1 MDGTWNLRTTPNPLI
16 RAAGRGLARANA
28 RHPWD
33 HNAHFHRWILRAL
46 PTRLDR
52 VLDVGCGRG
61 TLLARLAAR
70 AERAEGID
78 PDPGM
83 ARAAAAAVCA
93 IAGAQV
99 HRRTLA
105 DHAALPGVSGAYDAV
120 TMVAS
125 LHHQD
130 VEQALGQARG
140 LLRPGGRLLVVA
152 LVRAGSPGDHLWDIA
167 NALTNP
173 LIGLVKHPRPVREET
188 RARAAQ
194 AQMPVR
200 EAGITLGE
208 LRSRAEAILPGAVI
222 RRREGFR
229 VTLSWQRPAAG
240 EA

>member
-83 ARAAAAAVCA
+83 ARAPRLQCA
-93 IAGAQV
+93 PSPE
-99 HRRTLA
+99 RRCT
-105 DHAALPGVSGAYDAV
+105 
-120 TMVAS
+120 VA
-125 LHHQD
+125 H
-130 VEQALGQARG
+130 
-140 LLRPGGRLLVVA
+140 
-152 LVRAGSPGDHLWDIA
+152 SP
-167 NALTNP
+167 TT
-173 LIGLVKHPRPVREET
+173 PRC
-188 RARAAQ
+188 
-194 AQMPVR
+194 
-200 EAGITLGE
+200 
-208 LRSRAEAILPGAVI
+208 
-222 RRREGFR
+222 
-229 VTLSWQRPAAG
+229 PA
-240 EA
+240 